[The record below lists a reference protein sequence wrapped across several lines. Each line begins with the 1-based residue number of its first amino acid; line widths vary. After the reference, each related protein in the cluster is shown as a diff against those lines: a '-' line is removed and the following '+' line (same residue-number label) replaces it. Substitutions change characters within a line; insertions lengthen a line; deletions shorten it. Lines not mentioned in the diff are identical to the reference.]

1 MSGHCAEYTFLGENV
16 SSKYV
21 NCATF
26 IAALIIAVQK
36 ERGSLTDMRV
46 ENPSLVVWK
55 DGAPVLWRAGA
66 TACELVTEDTVIRE
80 GVIVGLPSDDV
91 RSTLLNVVP

>member
-1 MSGHCAEYTFLGENV
+1 MYIEPRGSSSERSLRREHFSWVDV
-16 SSKYV
+16 SSEYV
-21 NCATF
+21 NAATF

-55 DGAPVLWRAGA
+55 DGAPVLW
-66 TACELVTEDTVIRE
+66 LSLIH
-80 GVIVGLPSDDV
+80 I
-91 RSTLLNVVP
+91 